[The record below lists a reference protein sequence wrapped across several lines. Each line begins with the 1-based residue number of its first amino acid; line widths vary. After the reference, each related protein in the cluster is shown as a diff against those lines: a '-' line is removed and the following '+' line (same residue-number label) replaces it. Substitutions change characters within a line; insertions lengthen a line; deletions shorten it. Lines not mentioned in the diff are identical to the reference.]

1 MSLSVLGSGWYN
13 PHRSWNSSEIKCR
26 KQYRVVMKGMAI
38 NFSLSPHNLLLFSVF
53 LLFFSEILRGSSKQA
68 HAEQSAM
75 LEASL
80 DAKEKSAQQ
89 GLWEKLRTQRS
100 VTTVAAV
107 ATVPS
112 ANLSKWCKHE
122 KHPSFRKR
130 NSGLWSAESGKT
142 KNCHCCCFFFRTV
155 SDFSRN
161 DIYLRYICRR
171 EQTTTKTRTSKLIG
185 ECIVPAIRSWR
196 AERSTTAGPQPNSI

>member
-1 MSLSVLGSGWYN
+1 MRYVWQFLSVAPQPPTFFGY
-13 PHRSWNSSEIKCR
+13 
-26 KQYRVVMKGMAI
+26 
-38 NFSLSPHNLLLFSVF
+38 
-53 LLFFSEILRGSSKQA
+53 LFFSSEILRGSSKQA

-100 VTTVAAV
+100 VTTVVAV

-122 KHPSFRKR
+122 KHPSFRKS
-130 NSGLWSAESGKT
+130 NSGLLWSAENGKT
-142 KNCHCCCFFFRTV
+142 TNCYCCCFFYRRDPISLGTT
-155 SDFSRN
+155 S
-161 DIYLRYICRR
+161 IYGTFVGGSKRQQRR
-171 EQTTTKTRTSKLIG
+171 EHK
-185 ECIVPAIRSWR
+185 
-196 AERSTTAGPQPNSI
+196 N